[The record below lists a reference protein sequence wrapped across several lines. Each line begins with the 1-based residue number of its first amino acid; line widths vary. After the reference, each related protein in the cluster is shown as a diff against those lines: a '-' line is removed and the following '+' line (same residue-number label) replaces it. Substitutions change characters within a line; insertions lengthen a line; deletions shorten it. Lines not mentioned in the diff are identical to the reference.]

1 MKLTPKQQSFV
12 DEYLIDRNGTQ
23 AAIRA
28 GYSERT
34 ANEQASRL
42 LANVNVK
49 AVIGDRVADLN
60 EKTTIDATYVRERL
74 AEIDQM
80 DVLDI
85 MTDDLGI
92 KPLKEWPKIWRQMI
106 SGIDVSKIGGDI
118 AITLSKIKW
127 PDKVKNLELIGK
139 HVDVQ
144 AWRERSEVDLNAK
157 IITISDADLIKAT
170 KKMIKDDNC

>member
-1 MKLTPKQQSFV
+1 MLSNAKV
-12 DEYLIDRNGTQ
+12 AE
-23 AAIRA
+23 
-28 GYSERT
+28 
-34 ANEQASRL
+34 
-42 LANVNVK
+42 
-49 AVIGDRVADLN
+49 AVGDKVAELN

-85 MTDDLGI
+85 MNDDLGI
-92 KPLKEWPKIWRQMI
+92 KPLREWPKIWRQMI

-139 HVDVQ
+139 HVDVM
-144 AWRERSEVDLNAK
+144 AWRERSEIDLNAK
-157 IITISDADLIKAT
+157 VTTISLN
-170 KKMIKDDNC
+170 KDEYKELRREMLKEDNC